1 MSTILSPEQATACR
15 STLARDFLDLT
26 DLDTAPLYNDSDSG
40 FSTHPGDVWVS
51 EILDTSGDPWSDDD
65 LAKVRALN
73 IGESVKIESRD
84 VTIRRVA

>member
-51 EILDTSGDPWSDDD
+51 
-65 LAKVRALN
+65 
-73 IGESVKIESRD
+73 
-84 VTIRRVA
+84 